1 MAWEE
6 EGPAPSSPR
15 LRILQ
20 EKSSDF
26 NLHQNFGSLGLGLHL
41 RWMWGRWAELLCL
54 WLLRRRRGEASS
66 TTTTTRAWEAPI
78 ASGRGRGG

>member
-26 NLHQNFGSLGLGLHL
+26 NLHQNFGSLGLRLHL
-41 RWMWGRWAELLCL
+41 RWMWGRWAELLC
-54 WLLRRRRGEASS
+54 LLRRRRGEASS